1 MKRNK
6 FIKTSILGGL
16 SLSLLPQLSFTPFQE
31 IYTREQLI
39 GKDNSDM
46 IGLTFKMQTKAYSS
60 FVTMQSNAYKAKVKI
75 RVVSGYRSFEK
86 QKQIF
91 ENKYS
96 LYLSEGMSP
105 KQAIKKI
112 IEYSTIPGTSRH
124 HWGTDVDIFDGSVP
138 KPESIL
144 EEENYYDKGPYTKLK
159 QWLDK
164 NANSY
169 GFYEVYTNNPDRKGF
184 KHEPWHYS
192 YAPIAKP
199 MLEEYKNLDLKKVF
213 EEENILG
220 NEHFT
225 EKFIKHYRDENIL
238 DINPELI

>member
-1 MKRNK
+1 MKRNQ
-6 FIKTSILGGL
+6 FIKTSLLGGL
-16 SLSLLPQLSFTPFQE
+16 SLSVLPQLAFNPFQE
-31 IYTREQLI
+31 VYTREELI

-46 IGLTFKMQTKAYSS
+46 IGLDFKMKTKAYSS
-60 FVTMQSNAYKAKVKI
+60 FVTMQSHAYKAKVAI
-75 RVVSGYRSFEK
+75 RVVSAYRSFEK

-96 LYLSEGMSP
+96 LYLSEGMTP
-105 KQAIKKI
+105 KQAINKI

-124 HWGTDVDIFDGSVP
+124 HWGTDVDIFDSSVP

-144 EEENYYDKGPYTKLK
+144 EEEHYYNNGPYTKLK
-159 QWLDK
+159 KWMDE
-164 NANSY
+164 NANRF
-169 GFYEVYTNNPDRKGF
+169 GFYEVYTKNPDRKGF

-192 YAPIAKP
+192 YAPLAKP
-199 MLEEYKNLDLKKVF
+199 MLQEYKRLDLKSVF

-220 NEHFT
+220 NEHFSN
-225 EKFIKHYRDENIL
+225 KFINRYRDENIL

>member
-1 MKRNK
+1 MKRK
-6 FIKTSILGGL
+6 QFIKTSLLGGL
-16 SLSLLPQLSFTPFQE
+16 SLSVLPQLAFNPFQE
-31 IYTREQLI
+31 IYTREELI

-46 IGLTFKMQTKAYSS
+46 IGLKFKMKTKAYSS
-60 FVTMQSNAYKAKVKI
+60 FVTMQSHAYKAKVAI

-105 KQAIKKI
+105 EEAINKI

-124 HWGTDVDIFDGSVP
+124 HWGTDVDVFDSSVP
-138 KPESIL
+138 QPESIL
-144 EEENYYDKGPYTKLK
+144 EEEHYYNDGCYTKLK
-159 QWLDK
+159 KWMDE
-164 NANSY
+164 NANRF

-192 YAPIAKP
+192 YAPLAKP
-199 MLEEYKNLDLKKVF
+199 MLQEYRNLDLKSIF

-220 NEHFT
+220 NEHFS
-225 EKFIKHYRDENIL
+225 EKFINRYRDENIL